1 MAMSEDA
8 PKRTLIGVIPTGTDV
23 HLFGEDIAA
32 AARML
37 DDANR
42 RADLARAEEERKR
55 LSAIAD
61 AARVQNTRR
70 ARVARRFRR
79 ALTAFTRLK

>member
-1 MAMSEDA
+1 MAVGE
-8 PKRTLIGVIPTGTDV
+8 KILIGVIPTGTDV

-37 DDANR
+37 DDAHR
-42 RADLARAEEERKR
+42 RADLARAEAERVR

-61 AARVQNTRR
+61 IERTKSTRKAR
-70 ARVARRFRR
+70 AARRFKR
-79 ALTAFTRLK
+79 ALKMFARLK